1 MSNKYKKPKLL
12 PKPKPK
18 LQKSTNEQTGAT
30 RGDADMKSAYMQEA
44 MQKAKEE
51 QRRRAEAARREAMQ
65 KEIER
70 RRKEAEKNRSPKGG
84 LGTAPVQQEAAENKS
99 LKGRMQKYKKK
110 N

>member
-1 MSNKYKKPKLL
+1 MSDKYKKPMPL

-30 RGDADMKSAYMQEA
+30 RGDVDMKSAYMREA

-51 QRRRAEAARREAMQ
+51 QRRRAEDVRRKAMQ

-70 RRKEAEKNRSPKGG
+70 RRKEAEKNRSSKGG
-84 LGTAPVQQEAAENKS
+84 LGTAPKQQEAAENKS
-99 LKGRMQKYKKK
+99 LKERMKKYKKK

>member
-1 MSNKYKKPKLL
+1 MSNKYKKPMPL

-51 QRRRAEAARREAMQ
+51 QRRRAEAERLKAMQ

-70 RRKEAEKNRSPKGG
+70 RRKEAKRSV
-84 LGTAPVQQEAAENKS
+84 LLRVV
-99 LKGRMQKYKKK
+99 
-110 N
+110 